1 MLIDGVVIMAIG
13 MGTVFIF
20 LGIMVAMVEMIA
32 FFMRS
37 TPLNVS
43 ETTATGVL
51 HSEVSSSEEIA
62 VILAAVRDYTQG
74 ENS

>member
-32 FFMRS
+32 FFMRA
-37 TPLNVS
+37 TPANVT
-43 ETTATGVL
+43 ETTGAGVL